1 MRPLT
6 FFKVKALQSLF
17 ISTKLTN
24 FSQNAQIWLIKAL
37 GPQYLLT
44 IISVPLICGTKTSK
58 AVLKHFVHYLYTSN
72 YINGGGVLVFH
83 LLHNKCKICCS
94 YAFSVIINIV
104 HVQEIFAKFEI
115 TEYGR
120 FFVIQ
125 ISKLGRVKVHVY
137 IIWLRFR
144 FVWPLVKV
152 NLKDIFLCIWMTLH
166 DYCHDGRDIVYNP
179 GFLP

>member
-1 MRPLT
+1 M
-6 FFKVKALQSLF
+6 
-17 ISTKLTN
+17 
-24 FSQNAQIWLIKAL
+24 
-37 GPQYLLT
+37 
-44 IISVPLICGTKTSK
+44 
-58 AVLKHFVHYLYTSN
+58 VLKPAKLFWNILFTTYTSN
-72 YINGGGVLVFH
+72 YINGGGGGLLVFH
-83 LLHNKCKICCS
+83 VLHNKCKICCS

-152 NLKDIFLCIWMTLH
+152 NLKDIIFMYLNDVARLLPW
-166 DYCHDGRDIVYNP
+166 RDIVYNP

>member
-1 MRPLT
+1 ME
-6 FFKVKALQSLF
+6 
-17 ISTKLTN
+17 
-24 FSQNAQIWLIKAL
+24 
-37 GPQYLLT
+37 G
-44 IISVPLICGTKTSK
+44 
-58 AVLKHFVHYLYTSN
+58 
-72 YINGGGVLVFH
+72 GGGVLVFH

-125 ISKLGRVKVHVY
+125 ISKSGRVKVHVY

-152 NLKDIFLCIWMTLH
+152 NLKDIFLCI
-166 DYCHDGRDIVYNP
+166 
-179 GFLP
+179 